1 MADLFLQTKLYV
13 PRMRSKRVSRPHLSA
28 KLDAGVDGKLSL
40 ISAPAGFGKTTLVAD
55 WLTSPASASASHP
68 YSWLSLDAAD
78 NDPARFMRYFSAA
91 LHPWVGQIEHAFQ
104 HLSLAAPIASLP
116 RLEAAMTAVINAV
129 ADLPHRV
136 VIVLDD
142 YHVITTEA
150 LHHAIAF
157 LLEHMP
163 PHLHVIVI
171 SRTEPP
177 LPLAR
182 LRAHGEL
189 TEIRSGDLQFS
200 VEEATDFLIRV
211 MQLNLPP
218 DAIARLEEKT
228 EGWIAGLQ
236 LAALSLRGQPQPQD
250 VVDRFSGSNR
260 QLMDFL
266 AEEVLQHQ
274 PDEIQAFLLQ
284 TAILDRL
291 NAQLCD
297 AVVGHECGQ
306 RLLEHLEQHNLFLI
320 PLDDQQYW
328 YRYHHV
334 FAKFLRTRLRR
345 AHPDL
350 APLLHRRASD
360 WYATNGMIEAA
371 IDHAFAA
378 DALDR
383 AAALIDTIAHAYFWH
398 RGQVQSLLRWL
409 DQVPAPARLSRPSLA
424 IISAWALYIG
434 GQYDQMEQTLSAIEP
449 LLTDAHEADV
459 QQWKGQLLMLR
470 AEHAIIR
477 TDVVRAEGL
486 FQQAQAL
493 LPTSDVMG
501 HSMVTQGL
509 GYLYRLR
516 GDVARADAALQQA
529 NRFSGMAGNRM
540 TQLFA
545 LYDLA
550 KLRTIEGR
558 LREAERIYDQM
569 HHLVPRSD
577 ERTMPV
583 ICLAYIGRGGLLV
596 EWNRLEE
603 AIGSLEQGLALSQL
617 AGFFRVG
624 NLVYTAM
631 ARAELAQGQVLRAR
645 DHVHQA
651 TNIARQSESPLVIA
665 ETELFQ
671 ARLLLQQGD
680 VEAAAAWADTLLR
693 SDEHRPFV
701 PVYLQHLEQITYG
714 RWLLAHGQLS
724 EAIALLEQRRDAGAA
739 AGWIGSL
746 IEIDILLALAEQ
758 TNHRLDIALACL
770 TRALRAAE
778 PAGYIRLFV
787 DEGAPMA
794 QLLRQAIARGIAP
807 RYIGILQAA
816 FLPVADAAPLLLEPL
831 TARELTVLRLIAAGL
846 SNQEIADQLVIA
858 IGTVGKYTNTI
869 FTKLGVRNRTAAVE
883 RSRVLGIL
891 SAHK

>member
-1 MADLFLQTKLYV
+1 
-13 PRMRSKRVSRPHLSA
+13 
-28 KLDAGVDGKLSL
+28 
-40 ISAPAGFGKTTLVAD
+40 
-55 WLTSPASASASHP
+55 
-68 YSWLSLDAAD
+68 
-78 NDPARFMRYFSAA
+78 
-91 LHPWVGQIEHAFQ
+91 
-104 HLSLAAPIASLP
+104 
-116 RLEAAMTAVINAV
+116 MTAVINAV

-136 VIVLDD
+136 VVVLDD
-142 YHVITTEA
+142 YHVITSEA
-150 LHHAIAF
+150 LHQALAF

-163 PHLHVIVI
+163 PHIHVVVM

-182 LRAHGEL
+182 LRARGEL

-200 VEEATDFLIRV
+200 IEEAADFLNRV

-218 DAIARLEEKT
+218 AAIARLEEKT

-236 LAALSLRGQPQPQD
+236 LAALSLRGHPQPEH

-266 AEEVLQHQ
+266 AEEVLQRQ

-284 TAILDRL
+284 TAILECL

-297 AVVGHECGQ
+297 AVVGHACGQ
-306 RLLEHLEQHNLFLI
+306 RLLEHLEQHNLFII
-320 PLDDQQYW
+320 PLDDQQHW

-334 FAKFLRTRLRR
+334 FAEFLRTRLQRT
-345 AHPDL
+345 HPDQ
-350 APLLHRRASD
+350 AAVLHRRASE
-360 WYATNGMIEAA
+360 WYAANGMIEAA

-378 DALDR
+378 GALDR
-383 AAALIDTIAHAYFWH
+383 AGALIDTIASAYFWQ

-409 DQVPAPARLSRPSLA
+409 DQVPPPVRLSRPSLA

-434 GQYDQMEQTLSAIEP
+434 GQYDQMEQTLLAIEP
-449 LLTDAHEADV
+449 LLTDAHEAGV

-477 TDVVRAEGL
+477 TDVVHAEAL

-529 NRFSGMAGNRM
+529 SRFSSLAGNRM

-550 KLRTIEGR
+550 KLRMIEGR
-558 LREAERIYDQM
+558 LREAERIYEQM
-569 HHLVPRSD
+569 HDLVPRTD

-583 ICLAYIGRGGLLV
+583 ICLAYIGRGGLLA

-603 AIGSLEQGLALSQL
+603 AIGSLEHGLALSQL

-631 ARAELAQGQVLRAR
+631 ARTEQAQGQSLRAR
-645 DHVHQA
+645 LCA
-651 TNIARQSESPLVIA
+651 
-665 ETELFQ
+665 
-671 ARLLLQQGD
+671 QGD
-680 VEAAAAWADTLLR
+680 RHRPPERIAIGACGNGAVPGASAAVAGGCGGGGSMGLQIAR
-693 SDEHRPFV
+693 SDERRPFV

-714 RWLLAHGQLS
+714 RWLLAQNRLS
-724 EAIALLEQRRDAGAA
+724 DAIALLEQRRDTAA
-739 AGWIGSL
+739 IAGWVGSL

-758 TNHRLDIALACL
+758 ANHRLDPALVCMAK
-770 TRALRAAE
+770 ALRAAE
-778 PAGYIRLFV
+778 PAGYIRLVV

-794 QLLRQAIARGIAP
+794 QLLRHALARGIAP
-807 RYIGILQAA
+807 HYIGALQAA
-816 FLPVADAAPLLLEPL
+816 FLPVADAVPLLVEPL

-846 SNQEIADQLVIA
+846 SNQEIADQLIIA
-858 IGTVGKYTNTI
+858 IGTVGKYTNMI